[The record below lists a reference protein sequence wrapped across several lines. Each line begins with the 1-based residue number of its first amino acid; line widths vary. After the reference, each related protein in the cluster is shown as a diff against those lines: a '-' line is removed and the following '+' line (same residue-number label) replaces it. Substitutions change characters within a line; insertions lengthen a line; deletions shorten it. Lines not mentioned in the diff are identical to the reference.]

1 MGGRL
6 CALARSKDSA
16 PSTPHFQVHVFKLR
30 KASNVNSLT
39 NLVRVHS
46 EWRASRPYM
55 DAVSIERE
63 MNKSKP
69 PPSMADGPFRVSNS
83 WDRYREED
91 APPPN
96 VFARDPVSGRFS
108 NGMSNAPAS
117 TNGDAPPPLPPRSSS
132 LSGSR
137 TSSGWTTFNNDV
149 AEQAPPS
156 SYGYA
161 QNGGPWSTQQQPL
174 ALAEDPFNTPLS
186 VGPPTNIPPTR
197 VDASGPG
204 STAGASPLART
215 SSGTVREQLARQYSH
230 QYGGDAAPGTP
241 GSVNQQQSPFSM
253 QAPPASRAAPPP
265 PMSAPVNLIDM

>member
-1 MGGRL
+1 MPPL
-6 CALARSKDSA
+6 L
-16 PSTPHFQVHVFKLR
+16 PHPQVHVFKLR

-46 EWRASRPYM
+46 EWRATRPYM
-55 DAVSIERE
+55 DAESIEAA
-63 MNKSKP
+63 MNKSK
-69 PPSMADGPFRVSNS
+69 PPSMADGPFRVSTS
-83 WDRYREED
+83 WDKYREED

-96 VFARDPVSGRFS
+96 VFSRDPASGRFT

-156 SYGYA
+156 SST

-174 ALAEDPFNTPLS
+174 ALAADPFNTPLS
-186 VGPPTNIPPTR
+186 VGPATNIPSTR
-197 VDASGPG
+197 VNASGPG
-204 STAGASPLART
+204 SANGVSPLSRM
-215 SSGTVREQLARQYSH
+215 SSGTIREQLARQYSQ
-230 QYGGDAAPGTP
+230 QYGDAAPGTPTGP

-253 QAPPASRAAPPP
+253 QPPPASRAAPPP
-265 PMSAPVNLIDM
+265 PMSAPGNLIDM

>member
-1 MGGRL
+1 
-6 CALARSKDSA
+6 
-16 PSTPHFQVHVFKLR
+16 VHVFKLR

-55 DAVSIERE
+55 DAESIERE

-186 VGPPTNIPPTR
+186 VGPPTNIPSTR
-197 VDASGPG
+197 VDASSGPG
-204 STAGASPLART
+204 SAAGASPLARM
-215 SSGTVREQLARQYSH
+215 SSGTVREQLARQYSQ